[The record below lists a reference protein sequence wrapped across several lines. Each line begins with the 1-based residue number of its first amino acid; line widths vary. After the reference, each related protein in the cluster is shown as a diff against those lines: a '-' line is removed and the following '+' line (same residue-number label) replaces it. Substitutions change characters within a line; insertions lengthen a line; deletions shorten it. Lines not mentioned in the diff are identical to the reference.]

1 MIRFFSTE
9 AGAEWNYWNKNDRNK
24 IYSNLPNFLCHFS
37 FAFWHPF
44 ASNFY
49 CSQVSKSEMGWGI
62 ILTIFNNM
70 TDGELWNPF
79 WPFFTLINCQFLS
92 NKILLFADKNVPQ
105 ESNFPKIKVFSSSLH
120 IVLLLNHFFPACM
133 IWNPSLGA
141 LFWDPKSEMDF
152 EICQLFLF
160 FTIANPDVDTNSV
173 RFCKT
178 RSFGCFWR
186 GALPVWVPGLTPA
199 RAHSPTAIFQ
209 PVQFCLTSDLESDLA
224 SDSSWHFP
232 FAPVWNQWGA
242 EWKWKR
248 WLPCGR

>member
-92 NKILLFADKNVPQ
+92 NKILLFADKNVPKNPI
-105 ESNFPKIKVFSSSLH
+105 SPKSKFSRRLCISSSFLITFFLH
-120 IVLLLNHFFPACM
+120 V
-133 IWNPSLGA
+133 WY
-141 LFWDPKSEMDF
+141 
-152 EICQLFLF
+152 EIPPLVHYFGIQNQRWTLKFANCFCFL
-160 FTIANPDVDTNSV
+160 P
-173 RFCKT
+173 
-178 RSFGCFWR
+178 
-186 GALPVWVPGLTPA
+186 
-199 RAHSPTAIFQ
+199 
-209 PVQFCLTSDLESDLA
+209 
-224 SDSSWHFP
+224 
-232 FAPVWNQWGA
+232 
-242 EWKWKR
+242 
-248 WLPCGR
+248 